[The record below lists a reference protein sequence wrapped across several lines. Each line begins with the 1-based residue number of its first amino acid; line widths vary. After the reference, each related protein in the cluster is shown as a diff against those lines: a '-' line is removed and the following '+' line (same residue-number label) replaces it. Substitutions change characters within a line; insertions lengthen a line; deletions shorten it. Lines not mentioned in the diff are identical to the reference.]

1 MVSNGQIT
9 GMILAILVPMIV
21 VCALFVYMKRRVRL
35 KGFIIVFFFG
45 VAGFI
50 WQAFIKSYIIAF
62 AVSPLGQSEFFQS
75 GVGLV
80 CGQAISSLLDAAF
93 VALALV
99 WALYFCNLRDVEL
112 KRAPMIGLGF
122 GCAYAIM
129 NYIVRYAPY
138 LVRAFKI
145 RSGTFTGTEQELQ
158 EVQGLT
164 VENMYLFILS
174 CVLYTVVIVGVTL
187 LMGFFHRNHFRGR
200 TFLAG
205 LIPSF
210 LIGFLNVLFPV
221 LMSDMVSAV
230 IYNVLLALFACYSMW
245 FLTGYFKTGK
255 LMIAKDKPADVLLPK
270 EDGSGKG
277 GKGGKVQKNTQK
289 ANFTYAGNKKKLKK

>member
-1 MVSNGQIT
+1 MVTNGQIT

-21 VCALFVYMKRRVRL
+21 VCALFVYMKRQVRL

-50 WQAFIKSYIIAF
+50 WQAFIKSYVIAF
-62 AVSPLGQSEFFQS
+62 AVTPLGQSDFFRS
-75 GVGLV
+75 GIGLV

-93 VALALV
+93 VSLALV
-99 WALYFCNLRDVEL
+99 WALYFCNLRDLEL

-129 NYIVRYAPY
+129 NYVVRYAPY

-145 RSGTFTGTEQELQ
+145 RSGTFEGTEQEIQ

-174 CVLYTVVIVGVTL
+174 CVLYTLVIIGVTL
-187 LMGFFHRNHFRGR
+187 LMGFFHRSHCRGR
-200 TFLAG
+200 LFFAG

-210 LIGFLNVLFPV
+210 FIGFLNVLFPL
-221 LMSDMVSAV
+221 LMPDMVSAV
-230 IYNVLLALFACYSMW
+230 IYNVLLALLACYSIW
-245 FLTGYFKTGK
+245 FMTGYYRTGK
-255 LMIAKDKPADVLLPK
+255 VMLTKNKPADVLLPK
-270 EDGSGKG
+270 VEDNGKG
-277 GKGGKVQKNTQK
+277 GKGGKTRQNTQK
-289 ANFTYAGNKKKLKK
+289 TNFAYAGNKKKHK

>member
-9 GMILAILVPMIV
+9 GMILAILIPMII
-21 VCALFVYMKRRVRL
+21 VCALFVYMKRQVRM

-62 AVSPLGQSEFFQS
+62 AVTPMSQTPFFQE
-75 GVGLV
+75 GFGLV
-80 CGQAISSLLDAAF
+80 CGQVISSLLDALF

-99 WALYFCNLRDVEL
+99 WALYFCNLRDIEM
-112 KRAPMIGLGF
+112 KRAPMVGLGF

-145 RSGTFTGTEQELQ
+145 RSGTFDGTEQEIQ
-158 EVQGLT
+158 EVQSLT

-174 CVLYTVVIVGVTL
+174 CVLYTLVIIGVTL
-187 LMGFFHRNHFRGR
+187 LMGFFHRNHCRGR
-200 TFLAG
+200 MFFSGLLA
-205 LIPSF
+205 SF
-210 LIGFLNVLFPV
+210 LIGFLNVLFPTI
-221 LMSDMVSAV
+221 MPDMVSA
-230 IYNVLLALFACYSMW
+230 ILYNVLLAILACYAMW
-245 FLTGYFKTGK
+245 FVSGFMKTGK
-255 LMIAKDKPADVLLPK
+255 LMIAKDKSADVLLPK
-270 EDGSGKG
+270 GEKREQSK
-277 GKGGKVQKNTQK
+277 KNAPK
-289 ANFTYAGNKKKLKK
+289 ANFTYAGNKKKKK

>member
-21 VCALFVYMKRRVRL
+21 VCALFVYMKRHVRM

-62 AVSPLGQSEFFQS
+62 AVTPLGQSDFFRE
-75 GVGLV
+75 GFGLV

-99 WALYFCNLRDVEL
+99 WALYFCNLRDIEL

-145 RSGTFTGTEQELQ
+145 RGGTFDGTEQEIQ
-158 EVQGLT
+158 EVQSLT

-174 CVLYTVVIVGVTL
+174 CVLYILVIVGVTL
-187 LMGFFHRNHFRGR
+187 VMGFFHRSHSRGR
-200 TFLAG
+200 TFFAG
-205 LIPSF
+205 MIPSF
-210 LIGFLNVLFPV
+210 FIGFLNVLFPL
-221 LMSDMVSAV
+221 LMPDVVSAV
-230 IYNVLLALFACYSMW
+230 IYNVLLALVACYAMW
-245 FLTGYFKTGK
+245 ITTGFYRTGK
-255 LMIAKDKPADVLLPK
+255 LMFTKKKAAEDFLPQDKD
-270 EDGSGKG
+270 GKG
-277 GKGGKVQKNTQK
+277 QKNTQK
-289 ANFTYAGNKKKLKK
+289 SNFAYAGNKKKHK